1 MYIIDIYIIWISNIP
16 LLRWYVNIYF
26 RILCIYGFNRTEN
39 NFESFMFPIKAVDVI
54 MWRTHNGWLHRIH
67 KTFERQKP
75 RGFCFNLHPAYKI
88 KSGKRRQPLVEKR
101 PFMLLKIA
109 LGSDPWPAH
118 MFAYDINQKRKRKT
132 THIHMR

>member
-1 MYIIDIYIIWISNIP
+1 MYTALAERKIILKVSCFPYI
-16 LLRWYVNIYF
+16 
-26 RILCIYGFNRTEN
+26 E
-39 NFESFMFPIKAVDVI
+39 EAVDMI
-54 MWRTHNGWLHRIH
+54 MCEHTMADCIWIH

-109 LGSDPWPAH
+109 LGNDPWPAH
-118 MFAYDINQKRKRKT
+118 MLAYDINQKRRRRRRRKT
-132 THIHMR
+132 TRYTLTRIHKR